1 MDDDVEDDEDL
12 TEDDDGQG
20 PESGVTSERD
30 D

>member
-1 MDDDVEDDEDL
+1 MDDVDDDEDL

-20 PESGVTSERD
+20 PESGATSERD

>member
-1 MDDDVEDDEDL
+1 MDDAEDDEDL

-20 PESGVTSERD
+20 PESDATSERD